1 MSKGKEAK
9 AKQPSLLWVDE
20 APRQEH
26 QITGWNSK
34 WMVKKRLDSLE
45 WLIETSDISST
56 VFFWLPETNC
66 DVLHFVTLLLVRQK
80 TIKSDA
86 VVVAASN
93 LYNFFFGLVAET
105 CIAYGRNKFLN
116 IGVNRAEFGLRAV
129 DLVDNCSGR
138 QFDNP
143 TWLAGPDE
151 RRREQ
156 QPG

>member
-1 MSKGKEAK
+1 M
-9 AKQPSLLWVDE
+9 
-20 APRQEH
+20 
-26 QITGWNSK
+26 
-34 WMVKKRLDSLE
+34 
-45 WLIETSDISST
+45 
-56 VFFWLPETNC
+56 
-66 DVLHFVTLLLVRQK
+66 LHFVTLLLVRQK

-143 TWLAGPDE
+143 T
-151 RRREQ
+151 
-156 QPG
+156 